1 MSRYS
6 FYFDECVVYRTKGL
20 KEIKSNTMQKDR
32 KKSAS
37 EMTEGRKNKNIKK
50 QQRKGNSYAV
60 EGHAVL
66 NAECLHIDGS
76 VCKRLSVLKI
86 NVLFF
91 PLRAPCPAIS
101 KLLSFLSFFLF
112 LCSEFNSLFWR
123 ASQCYLLDKNCFWQ
137 PQRKRS
143 ALPPRCG

>member
-1 MSRYS
+1 MGRKG
-6 FYFDECVVYRTKGL
+6 TKN
-20 KEIKSNTMQKDR
+20 KTNQKDR

-50 QQRKGNSYAV
+50 QQRRGNSYTA
-60 EGHAVL
+60 ERHAVL

-76 VCKRLSVLKI
+76 VCQSLSVLKI

-101 KLLSFLSFFLF
+101 QLLSFLSFFLF
-112 LCSEFNSLFWR
+112 CAR
-123 ASQCYLLDKNCFWQ
+123 V
-137 PQRKRS
+137 
-143 ALPPRCG
+143 